1 MYLANVAFGPT
12 HITLNPPRAVGLPTR
27 PSYDRA
33 ARWGQVRARARNTL
47 KPYGLHGYFRRERDR
62 ERPPPR
68 SRRRVL
74 YHTRQA
80 RTSGAVGATLGVA
93 LGAAGAKPFPFALG
107 GISVVRN
114 PLPGRVRVLLIV
126 APGAAR
132 PHCSPLAEKRVGD
145 PSDRHLK
152 PVLIRAPLDVE
163 AVEKT
168 RGRVV

>member
-1 MYLANVAFGPT
+1 M
-12 HITLNPPRAVGLPTR
+12 
-27 PSYDRA
+27 
-33 ARWGQVRARARNTL
+33 
-47 KPYGLHGYFRRERDR
+47 
-62 ERPPPR
+62 
-68 SRRRVL
+68 
-74 YHTRQA
+74 
-80 RTSGAVGATLGVA
+80 
-93 LGAAGAKPFPFALG
+93 
-107 GISVVRN
+107 
-114 PLPGRVRVLLIV
+114 LLIV